1 VIQSLVV
8 LTTVEA
14 GTAVADHFFLNDM
27 ASYGLVGV
35 DRFHRVLA
43 DQFLRPNLT
52 GFGSGL

>member
-43 DQFLRPNLT
+43 DQFLRPDLT

>member
-35 DRFHRVLA
+35 DRF
-43 DQFLRPNLT
+43 LRPDLT